1 MTILARMFVVRHG
14 ETDSNRNRIVQ
25 GQLDTPLNATGLA
38 QAAMTA
44 EALKSVSFDKAFTSD
59 LQRASKTAERIL
71 QCHTDIELVQD
82 SALRER
88 VRVEFN
94 FELLKSWSFIE
105 QFMGEMQGKKGPVDM
120 TGLSDL
126 SSIETDDAFVQRC
139 ITWYNRVIVPNISV
153 TKPDVSEG
161 QCRNILV
168 SSHGAFIATL
178 FHIMI
183 STNHVTCPAELKLRG
198 LPTLG
203 NASISIVEYRTVLRG
218 KHREVEADILK
229 YGDISHLCGLRVMEE
244 NVDVEIDQS

>member
-44 EALKSVSFDKAFTSD
+44 ETLESVSFDKAFTSD

-88 VRVEFN
+88 
-94 FELLKSWSFIE
+94 
-105 QFMGEMQGKKGPVDM
+105 FMGEMQGKKGPVDM

-126 SSIETDDAFVQRC
+126 SSIETDDALVQRC

-153 TKPDVSEG
+153 TKPDVSKG

-178 FHIMI
+178 FHVMI

-203 NASISIVEYRTVLRG
+203 NASISVVEYRTVLRG
-218 KHREVEADILK
+218 KHREVEAGILK

-244 NVDVEIDQS
+244 NADVEIDQS

>member
-1 MTILARMFVVRHG
+1 MTILARVFVVRHG

-25 GQLDTPLNATGLA
+25 GQLDTQLNATGHA

-44 EALKSVSFDKAFTSD
+44 EALKSVFFDKAFTSD

-71 QCHTDIELVQD
+71 QCHTGIELVQD

-88 VRVEFN
+88 
-94 FELLKSWSFIE
+94 
-105 QFMGEMQGKKGPVDM
+105 FMGEMQGKKGPVDM
-120 TGLSDL
+120 EGSSGS

-139 ITWYNRVIVPNISV
+139 ITWYNRVIVPNISI
-153 TKPDVSEG
+153 TKPDISEG

-178 FHIMI
+178 FRIMI
-183 STNHVTCPAELKLRG
+183 STNHVTCPAELKHGG

-203 NASISIVEYRTVLRG
+203 NASISVVEYRTVPRG
-218 KHREVEADILK
+218 KHRE
-229 YGDISHLCGLRVMEE
+229 GGS
-244 NVDVEIDQS
+244 